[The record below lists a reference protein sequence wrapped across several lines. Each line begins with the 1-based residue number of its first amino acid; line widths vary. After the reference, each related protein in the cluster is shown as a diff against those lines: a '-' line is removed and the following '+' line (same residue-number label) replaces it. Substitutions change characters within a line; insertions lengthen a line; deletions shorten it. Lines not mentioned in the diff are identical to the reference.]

1 MSESTSTTLPVRL
14 RPLNLPQDIEIA
26 LPWYADPEVLYFSEG
41 PSVPPFDKARIEKM
55 YRWLSERGHV
65 FVIEVFDETWRPVGD
80 AALCE
85 TLMPIVIGDAQYRN
99 RGVGSQALQLLI
111 DAARS
116 RGWRK
121 LVAHKIFAYNARS
134 MKLFEKAGFVRTDTG
149 VDDQE
154 QAYFRYEKT
163 L

>member
-1 MSESTSTTLPVRL
+1 MSASTSTTLPVRL
-14 RPLNLPQDIEIA
+14 RPLNLPEDIEIA
-26 LPWYADPEVLYFSEG
+26 VPWYADPEVLYFSEG
-41 PSVPPFDKARIEKM
+41 PGVQAFDRIRIEKM
-55 YRWLSERGHV
+55 YRWLSDRGHV

-80 AALCE
+80 AALSE

-111 DAARS
+111 DVARS
-116 RGWRK
+116 RGWTK

-134 MKLFEKAGFVRTDTG
+134 MKLFEKAGFVRTGTG
-149 VDDQE
+149 VDDREQE
-154 QAYFRYEKT
+154 YVRYEKM